1 MRKKRTMLLK
11 KQNKIK
17 PENIC
22 RKNMKRIKIPGNNEF
37 TQSTF
42 HNPGLKTTG
51 FNFCCVTISQK
62 SKARREQ

>member
-1 MRKKRTMLLK
+1 
-11 KQNKIK
+11 
-17 PENIC
+17 
-22 RKNMKRIKIPGNNEF
+22 MKRIKTTGNNGF

-62 SKARREQ
+62 AKARREQ